1 MVLSQAFLQA
11 ARVADEGGFN
21 VRTLLLFI
29 GGAVLLAFFS
39 SIGLIARMREHRVEE
54 RKRTD
59 RSASGQV
66 EGGTSDSGG
75 PAQSDPNR

>member
-1 MVLSQAFLQA
+1 MVVSQAFMQA
-11 ARVADEGGFN
+11 VQGSDDGGFN

-39 SIGLIARMREHRVEE
+39 SLGLIARMRDHRSEE

-66 EGGTSDSGG
+66 EGETSDSGG